1 MGFDSRGGDGLH
13 SGAVGVGA
21 LHYRLGDSVA
31 ADCSATADISKSP
44 IGRASRAQVCSGLR
58 FTICASTPE
67 KPRLRRARRRSS
79 ARRFRF
85 CRFSARACFWAS
97 KSTIACGAAAPW
109 LWRAWPL
116 IAWGEESG
124 LGFGAGAFL
133 VMGAAVCAALY
144 NTLQKPL
151 LARYAALDVT
161 SAAIFCGTLLLV
173 PLGGGLVEAVKAAPL
188 IPTLNLLLLG
198 AFPGALG
205 YVLWMWCLAQMPV
218 ARLMNYLYLVAPLS
232 VLMGWLFLHEL
243 PSQSIARRRRNYT
256 RGRGLFGAQKAGFSC
271 QFVVASP
278 DASPQFHTVRRRVW
292 RRYYELTTKSCFS
305 ENLENNAKL
314 EHTILR

>member
-1 MGFDSRGGDGLH
+1 MNSRFQLPL
-13 SGAVGVGA
+13 AVGV
-21 LHYRLGDSVA
+21 SIVA
-31 ADCSATADISKSP
+31 WATAWVSIRVAVTAYTP
-44 IGRASRAQVCSGLR
+44 AQLALGRYIIASAILLPL
-58 FTICASTPE
+58 IA
-67 KPRLRRARRRSS
+67 ARRPK
-79 ARRFRF
+79 F
-85 CRFSARACFWAS
+85 C
-97 KSTIACGAAAPW
+97 KSDWPRIIGAGLFGFTLYNLCLNAGEATITAGAAALIGSTIPVLSILSARLFLGEQVNNRVW
-109 LWRAWPL
+109 GGSAVALAGVAL

-151 LARYAALDVT
+151 LAKYAALDVT

-243 PSQSIARRRRNYT
+243 PSQLSLIGGAITLAGVVYSGRRKQ
-256 RGRGLFGAQKAGFSC
+256 GS
-271 QFVVASP
+271 VVS
-278 DASPQFHTVRRRVW
+278 S
-292 RRYYELTTKSCFS
+292 
-305 ENLENNAKL
+305 
-314 EHTILR
+314 